1 MCCELM
7 TRARN
12 RNRAKVAMLS
22 PVAANMRCRK
32 SNGEGMSDV
41 EVSGRARHSCARDRF
56 GGQGTARPTCAAEL
70 MHVSSDTAVCG
81 FNPL

>member
-1 MCCELM
+1 MLFELVILLM
-7 TRARN
+7 IVIKERN
-12 RNRAKVAMLS
+12 NY
-22 PVAANMRCRK
+22 RCRD
-32 SNGEGMSDV
+32 SDAEIRMLRGQMP
-41 EVSGRARHSCARDRF
+41 EVSGKARHSCARDRF